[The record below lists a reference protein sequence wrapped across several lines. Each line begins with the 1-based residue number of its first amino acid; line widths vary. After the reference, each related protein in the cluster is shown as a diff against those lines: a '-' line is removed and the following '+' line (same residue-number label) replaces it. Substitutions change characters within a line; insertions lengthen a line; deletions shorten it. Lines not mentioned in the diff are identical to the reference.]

1 MDVFSYKKM
10 TFKPEDLKVD
20 EKSRKA
26 SLPLS
31 DGNRF
36 YVPLDQ
42 FNENVTKFDFT
53 ETTTGTAYLESIG
66 LIAKKESSESSAD
79 A

>member
-1 MDVFSYKKM
+1 MKVFSYKKM

-20 EKSRKA
+20 ENSRKC

-36 YVPLDQ
+36 YIPLDQ
-42 FNENVTKFDFT
+42 FNENVSTFEFKETKS
-53 ETTTGTAYLESIG
+53 GTDYLKSIG
-66 LIAKKESSESSAD
+66 LIGEGEEVSAD